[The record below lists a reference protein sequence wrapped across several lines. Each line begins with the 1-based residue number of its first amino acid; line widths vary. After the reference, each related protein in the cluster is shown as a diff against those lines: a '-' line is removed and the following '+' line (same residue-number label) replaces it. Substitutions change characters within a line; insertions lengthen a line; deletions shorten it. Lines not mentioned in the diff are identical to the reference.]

1 MSPIPHSALS
11 SLRPY
16 MAVIKDSFR
25 EAFAS
30 RVLWILLSIS
40 TLILLALAPLRIQE
54 QRASQLHPRSIRDWP
69 GLIDRIYQQ
78 AQSTEPSPGKQLW
91 IVGGESFQNTL
102 TNSISADGTD
112 QVSRSTVRDLADQ
125 LNALLSKPDLYSSE
139 AWIAIELNESV
150 RQQIEDG
157 PDQLTD
163 TDLLYFNRTLL
174 KLAFPEFIARIP
186 DQEISL
192 TYFHWT
198 LLDSLPVTREM
209 AVPAVN
215 LLLANFMSFFVG
227 IVAVFVGILVTA
239 PMIPNTFESGA
250 VDLLMSKPVSRPI
263 LFLVKFC
270 GGCVFILLNAGYFV
284 IGLWLVMGTSF
295 GIWSNTL
302 LLCIPLFLFL
312 FSIYYS
318 ISACAGVLWKN
329 AIVSIV
335 ITILFW
341 GFLTAVGSAKSLLEQ
356 FVIDPYRITRLVA
369 TEQSLVATNNSGELV
384 EWNRDARTWDP
395 LFDSESGG
403 RRFFAS
409 PMIIGPVYNPET
421 NELLYINRPNRGPF
435 RQSNATLIHTTWSGS
450 WQKTQ
455 STAAPRG
462 ASWLFL
468 NTDYDLVT
476 LTPNMFYG
484 TGKPEPVTLQAS
496 EDSQGFATSS
506 GEILVLGP
514 DGEVTVQSSSSA
526 KTEAVVTEDTG
537 HTFRSLRSQRN
548 EMFTDTFSSAM
559 DFTSGNIVVFDQST
573 VMLFSKQENANYE
586 LSRQRSLPDSDG
598 PAAVALAGDHI
609 LVADSK
615 GQVSILDEATLQ
627 TQFTFQPSGNGE
639 PYLATSQRDGKWA
652 AVLFHN
658 GTLWLCDMNSHQHRV
673 LSYNATAV
681 AFEGKERI
689 RVAEQ
694 GAVINT
700 YAVDSQQLVE
710 TYRPRWT
717 TTAFV
722 YYYLVKPMYTLLP
735 KPGELGDVV
744 SYLLTQ
750 QETRTD
756 GPPFMGQPADLREE
770 RETIDIYGP
779 LNSSLLFVMV
789 ILGLTCLQ
797 LHRVDL

>member
-1 MSPIPHSALS
+1 MSPIHHSALS

-69 GLIDRIYQQ
+69 GLIERIYQQ
-78 AQSTEPSPGKQLW
+78 AQSPVASPGKQLW
-91 IVGGESFQNTL
+91 IVGGEPFQKVL
-102 TNSISADGTD
+102 KNSISEDGTPE
-112 QVSRSTVRDLADQ
+112 VSRNPVRDLADQ
-125 LNALLSKPDLYSSE
+125 LNTLLSKPDLYSSE
-139 AWIAIELNESV
+139 AWSAIELNESV
-150 RQQIEDG
+150 QKQIENG

-174 KLAFPEFIARIP
+174 KLAFPEFIAGIP

-215 LLLANFMSFFVG
+215 LILANFMTIFVG

-284 IGLWLVMGTSF
+284 IGLWLVMGPSF

-341 GFLTAVGSAKSLLEQ
+341 GFLTAVGSAKSILEQ
-356 FVIDPYRITRLVA
+356 FVIDPYRITRIVV

-409 PMIIGPVYNPET
+409 PMIIGPVYNPDT

-435 RQSNATLIHTTWSGS
+435 RQSDATLIHTTWSGS

-462 ASWLFL
+462 ASWLFI
-468 NTDYDLVT
+468 NSENNLVT
-476 LTPNMFYG
+476 LTPEMFHG
-484 TGKPEPVTLQAS
+484 TGYDVPVSVRTDD
-496 EDSQGFATSS
+496 DSQGIATSS

-514 DGEVTVQSSSSA
+514 NGEVTVRTPSNA
-526 KTEAVVTEDTG
+526 KTDVVIKEDAG
-537 HTFRSLRSQRN
+537 HRFRAIRSQRN
-548 EMFTDTFSSAM
+548 ERLTNTFSSAM
-559 DFTSGNIVVFDQST
+559 EFTSGNIVVFDQST
-573 VMLFSKQENANYE
+573 VMLFSKQNNADYE
-586 LSRQRSLPDSDG
+586 LLRQRSLPETDG
-598 PAAVALAGDHI
+598 PAAVTLAGGHV

-615 GQVSILDEATLQ
+615 GQVRILDDATLQ
-627 TQFTFQPSGNGE
+627 TQFTFQPSGTSA
-639 PYLATSQRDGKWA
+639 PYLATSQRDGNWA

-658 GTLWLCDMNSHQHRV
+658 GTLWLCDMQTHANHV
-673 LSYNATAV
+673 LSNTATAV
-681 AFEGKERI
+681 SFDGKDRI
-689 RVAEQ
+689 HVAEQ

-700 YAVDSQQLVE
+700 YAVDTQDLVE
-710 TYRPRWT
+710 TNRPRWT
-717 TTAFV
+717 TPAFA
-722 YYYLVKPMYTLLP
+722 YYYLVRPMYTLLP
-735 KPGELGDVV
+735 NPGELGDVV

-750 QETRTD
+750 QDTRTD

>member
-1 MSPIPHSALS
+1 
-11 SLRPY
+11 
-16 MAVIKDSFR
+16 
-25 EAFAS
+25 
-30 RVLWILLSIS
+30 
-40 TLILLALAPLRIQE
+40 
-54 QRASQLHPRSIRDWP
+54 
-69 GLIDRIYQQ
+69 
-78 AQSTEPSPGKQLW
+78 
-91 IVGGESFQNTL
+91 
-102 TNSISADGTD
+102 
-112 QVSRSTVRDLADQ
+112 
-125 LNALLSKPDLYSSE
+125 
-139 AWIAIELNESV
+139 
-150 RQQIEDG
+150 
-157 PDQLTD
+157 
-163 TDLLYFNRTLL
+163 
-174 KLAFPEFIARIP
+174 
-186 DQEISL
+186 
-192 TYFHWT
+192 
-198 LLDSLPVTREM
+198 
-209 AVPAVN
+209 
-215 LLLANFMSFFVG
+215 
-227 IVAVFVGILVTA
+227 
-239 PMIPNTFESGA
+239 
-250 VDLLMSKPVSRPI
+250 
-263 LFLVKFC
+263 
-270 GGCVFILLNAGYFV
+270 
-284 IGLWLVMGTSF
+284 GLWLVMGTSF

-586 LSRQRSLPDSDG
+586 LSRQRS
-598 PAAVALAGDHI
+598 
-609 LVADSK
+609 
-615 GQVSILDEATLQ
+615 
-627 TQFTFQPSGNGE
+627 
-639 PYLATSQRDGKWA
+639 
-652 AVLFHN
+652 
-658 GTLWLCDMNSHQHRV
+658 
-673 LSYNATAV
+673 
-681 AFEGKERI
+681 
-689 RVAEQ
+689 
-694 GAVINT
+694 
-700 YAVDSQQLVE
+700 
-710 TYRPRWT
+710 
-717 TTAFV
+717 
-722 YYYLVKPMYTLLP
+722 
-735 KPGELGDVV
+735 
-744 SYLLTQ
+744 
-750 QETRTD
+750 
-756 GPPFMGQPADLREE
+756 
-770 RETIDIYGP
+770 
-779 LNSSLLFVMV
+779 
-789 ILGLTCLQ
+789 
-797 LHRVDL
+797 

>member
-1 MSPIPHSALS
+1 MSPIHSSALP

-16 MAVIKDSFR
+16 IAVLKDAFR

-40 TLILLALAPLRIQE
+40 TLILIALAPLRIQE
-54 QRASQLHPRSIRDWP
+54 QKASQLHPRSIRDWP

-78 AQSTEPSPGKQLW
+78 SQSTDASPGKQLW
-91 IVGGESFQNTL
+91 LLGGEGFQKTL
-102 TNSISADGTD
+102 TDSVSREGTPR
-112 QVSRSTVRDLADQ
+112 VSRSIVRDLAEQ
-125 LNALLSKPDLYSSE
+125 LNTLLSNPGFYSSE
-139 AWIAIELNESV
+139 AWNDVELNESMQ
-150 RQQIEDG
+150 QQIEDG
-157 PDQLTD
+157 PDQLAKTE
-163 TDLLYFNRTLL
+163 LLYFNRTLL

-198 LLDSLPVTREM
+198 LLKSLPLTREM
-209 AVPAVN
+209 AEPAVN
-215 LLLANFMSFFVG
+215 LILANFMSFFVG

-295 GIWSNTL
+295 GIWSNSL

-341 GFLTAVGSAKSLLEQ
+341 GFLTAVGSAKSVLEQ
-356 FVIDPYRITRLVA
+356 FAIDPYRITRVVA
-369 TEQSLVATNNSGELV
+369 TDQSLVATNNSGELV
-384 EWNRDARTWDP
+384 EWNRDSRTWDP

-409 PMIIGPVYNPET
+409 PMIIGPVYNPKT
-421 NELLYINRPNRGPF
+421 NELLYINRPNMGPF
-435 RQSNATLIHTTWSGS
+435 RQSNATLVHTTWSGS
-450 WQKTQ
+450 WQQTQ
-455 STAAPRG
+455 NSVAPRG

-468 NTDYDLVT
+468 NADNNLVT
-476 LTPNMFYG
+476 LTPEMFHG
-484 TGKPEPVTLQAS
+484 TSGASPVTLRADN
-496 EDSQGFATSS
+496 DSQGFTTSS

-514 DGEVTVQSSSSA
+514 DGEVTVQSSSDGKTRSVA
-526 KTEAVVTEDTG
+526 KEDAG
-537 HTFRSLRSQRN
+537 HTFRVIHSQRK
-548 EMFTDTFSSAM
+548 EPFTDTFSSAM
-559 DFTSGNIVVFDQST
+559 DFTSDNIVVFDEST
-573 VMLFSKQENANYE
+573 VMLFSKRDNGNYE
-586 LSRQRSLPDSDG
+586 SLRQRSLPGSEG
-598 PAAVALAGDHI
+598 PAALAITGGHI
-609 LVADSK
+609 LVVDSN
-615 GQVSILDEATLQ
+615 GQVSILDETTLQ
-627 TQFTFQPSGNGE
+627 TQFTFQPSGTSE
-639 PYLATSQRDGKWA
+639 PYLATSQRDGNWA

-658 GTLWLCDMNSHQHRV
+658 GTLWLCDMQTHENRV
-673 LSYNATAV
+673 LSNTATAV
-681 AFEGKERI
+681 SFEGKERI

-700 YAVDSQQLVE
+700 YAVDTQHLVE
-710 TYRPRWT
+710 RYRPRWT
-717 TTAFV
+717 TTSFM
-722 YYYLVKPMYTLLP
+722 YYYLVRPMYTLLP
-735 KPGELGDVV
+735 KPGELSDVV

-750 QETRTD
+750 QDTRTES
-756 GPPFMGQPADLREE
+756 PPFMGQPTDLREE

-779 LNSSLLFVMV
+779 LTSSLLFVIV